1 MQDKPVYRR
10 VLLKISG
17 EAIKTGLDKKSTE
30 LYNFAYVDEI
40 VSVIKKCMDKGV
52 QFAIIVGG
60 GNIWRGRSSGDMDRS
75 IADHMGMLATVMNCL
90 CLKDAFANAGIDARV
105 MTTARMDTFGE
116 LFTKEDAIKH
126 LEKGRVVLLGGGI
139 GAPFF
144 STDTPAVLRGAEIEA
159 DVVMMAKNVSGVYT
173 ADPEKDPNAKLLPV
187 VSYTEI
193 LRKNLGVI
201 DMTAAALA
209 RDTKQ
214 TTYLF
219 GLTESDNIYKIIM
232 GETLGTIVKEDAQ

>member
-75 IADHMGMLATVMNCL
+75 IADHMGMLATVMNCRHR
-90 CLKDAFANAGIDARV
+90 CSRHDDGKNGYFR
-105 MTTARMDTFGE
+105 RTFYE
-116 LFTKEDAIKH
+116 RRCH
-126 LEKGRVVLLGGGI
+126 
-139 GAPFF
+139 
-144 STDTPAVLRGAEIEA
+144 
-159 DVVMMAKNVSGVYT
+159 
-173 ADPEKDPNAKLLPV
+173 
-187 VSYTEI
+187 
-193 LRKNLGVI
+193 
-201 DMTAAALA
+201 
-209 RDTKQ
+209 
-214 TTYLF
+214 
-219 GLTESDNIYKIIM
+219 
-232 GETLGTIVKEDAQ
+232 

>member
-1 MQDKPVYRR
+1 
-10 VLLKISG
+10 
-17 EAIKTGLDKKSTE
+17 
-30 LYNFAYVDEI
+30 
-40 VSVIKKCMDKGV
+40 
-52 QFAIIVGG
+52 
-60 GNIWRGRSSGDMDRS
+60 
-75 IADHMGMLATVMNCL
+75 
-90 CLKDAFANAGIDARV
+90 

>member
-1 MQDKPVYRR
+1 MSAQPLYHR
-10 VLLKISG
+10 VLLKLSG
-17 EAIKTGLDKKSTE
+17 EALKTGISGDNAE
-30 LYNFAYVDEI
+30 LYNFDYMDTI
-40 VSVIKKCMDKGV
+40 VSVIKKCMDRGV
-52 QFAIIVGG
+52 QFAIVVGG
-60 GNIWRGRSSGDMDRS
+60 GNIWRGRSSGEMDRS

-90 CLKDAFANAGIDARV
+90 SLKDAFKRGGIDARV

-116 LFTKEDAIKH
+116 LFTKEAAIKH

-159 DVVMMAKNVSGVYT
+159 DVVMMAKNVAGVYS
-173 ADPEKDPNAKLLPV
+173 ADPGKNPDAKLLPV

-193 LRKNLGVI
+193 LRNNLNVI

-209 RDTKQ
+209 RDMKQ

-219 GLTESDNIYKIIM
+219 GLKDPDNIYKVIM
-232 GETLGTIVKEDAQ
+232 GEKLGTIVKEDTQ